1 MNKNIGVIIADDHP
15 LIRDGMRQLLRS
27 VSGFVLQGEAHDGT
41 SALTMIR
48 ELQPDIAVLDVDM
61 PGMNG
66 LEVARTVQKENLPTD
81 IIVLTMY
88 REEDMFNS
96 AMDLGVR
103 GYVLKDNAV
112 TDIVACIN
120 AVAEGTYYL
129 SPRISEYLVGR
140 SERARALLKKRPELD
155 TLTPTEK
162 RVLSLIAEE
171 KTSKE
176 IAEEMHVA
184 LKTVENHRSNI
195 SGKLNLRGSH
205 SLLKFAIGHKSFLN

>member
-1 MNKNIGVIIADDHP
+1 
-15 LIRDGMRQLLRS
+15 
-27 VSGFVLQGEAHDGT
+27 
-41 SALTMIR
+41 MIR